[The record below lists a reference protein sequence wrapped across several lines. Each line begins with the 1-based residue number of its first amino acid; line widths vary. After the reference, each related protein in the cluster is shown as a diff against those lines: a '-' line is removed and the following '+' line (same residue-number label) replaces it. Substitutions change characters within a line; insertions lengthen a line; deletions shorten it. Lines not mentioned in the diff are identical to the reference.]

1 MVSPPRLAA
10 ARSFRG
16 LIAIVGLIAGVA
28 LVNSASS
35 TSAKRQ
41 PTQRAPGSATPQWY
55 RGNTHTHTSNSDGD
69 SSPELVAARY
79 KSLEYNFVVITDHNK
94 LTEVDSLN
102 QQLGEPGS
110 FLVMKGE
117 EVTDSWN
124 GKPVHLNA
132 INNDAVVA
140 TQHGNSVLNTIDNNF
155 AAIRA
160 AGGLPYIAHPNFY
173 FAVSAQ
179 DLINASGAPL
189 LFEVYNAHPIVNNSG
204 DATHPSVEA
213 NWDTAL
219 TQGKLVYG
227 IAADDEH
234 TLDNPAG
241 AGPGRAWVMVRAAS
255 LSSTAITQALA
266 SGDFYA
272 STGVTLQN
280 YQVSQTSIT
289 VGVEDSGSATT
300 IDFIGRNGQLLQ
312 RSTGNSAV
320 YQFTNHEEYVR
331 VKLVNGYG
339 QAAWTQPVYTERL
352 APKDPIVNG
361 ASMGTEPAGQRSVAP
376 DSVATAFGIGLANS
390 AIQAAREA
398 DGTFPTTLAGTSITV
413 NGRPSDIFFA
423 SSTQVNFRIPAETE
437 IGLAEVVIT
446 KADGVQMRTG
456 INVAASAPGIF
467 TENGNGQ
474 GDAVVFDLDKLL
486 GQQLMLTG
494 DHLRRFYL
502 YATGVRGATVVQ
514 VTVNGNPVTVER
526 VRACRGLPG
535 LDQVTIV
542 FSNDITQTGINTLQL
557 TADGVSS
564 NSAILGL

>member
-1 MVSPPRLAA
+1 MFSPPRLAA
-10 ARSFRG
+10 ARPFRG
-16 LIAIVGLIAGVA
+16 LIAIVSLIAGVA
-28 LVNSASS
+28 LLHS
-35 TSAKRQ
+35 TSVSSAKRQ
-41 PTQRAPGSATPQWY
+41 ATKRAPVSAAPQWY

-79 KSLEYNFVVITDHNK
+79 KALGYNFVVITDHNK

-102 QQLGEPGS
+102 EQMGEPGS

-124 GKPVHLNA
+124 SKPVHLNA
-132 INNDAVVA
+132 IDSQGVVYP
-140 TQHGNSVLNTIDNNF
+140 QHGNSVLNTIDNDL
-155 AAIRA
+155 AAIRT
-160 AGGLPYIAHPNFY
+160 AGGLAYIAHPNFY
-173 FAVSAQ
+173 FAVSAE
-179 DLINASGAPL
+179 DLINASGAL
-189 LFEVYNAHPIVNNSG
+189 LFEVYNAHPVVNNTG

-219 TQGKLVYG
+219 TQGKLLYG

-241 AGPGRAWVMVRAAS
+241 ALPGRAWVMVRAAS
-255 LSSTAITQALA
+255 LSPTAITQALA

-280 YQVSQTSIT
+280 YRVSPTGIT
-289 VGVEDSGSATT
+289 IGVEDSGSATT

-312 RSTGNSAV
+312 RTTGNSAV
-320 YQFTNHEEYVR
+320 YEFTNHEQYVR

-352 APKDPIVNG
+352 DPKNPIVNG
-361 ASMGTEPAGQRSVAP
+361 ASMGTEPALEKSVAP

-413 NGRPSDIFFA
+413 NGRPADIFFA
-423 SSTQVNFRIPAETE
+423 SSTQVNFRIPGETE

-446 KADGVQMRTG
+446 KADGVQMCTG
-456 INVAASAPGIF
+456 VNVVTSAPGIF
-467 TENGNGQ
+467 TEEGNGH
-474 GDAVVFDLDKLL
+474 GKAVVFDLYKLL
-486 GQQLMLTG
+486 GQQLMLT
-494 DHLRRFYL
+494 DDQLRRFYL

-514 VTVNGNPVTVER
+514 VTINGQPVTVER

-535 LDQVTIV
+535 LDQITIV

>member
-1 MVSPPRLAA
+1 MFSLPRLAK

-16 LIAIVGLIAGVA
+16 LIAVLGLVAGVA
-28 LVNSASS
+28 LLNATSV

-41 PTQRAPGSATPQWY
+41 PTQRAPSSAMPQWY

-79 KSLEYNFVVITDHNK
+79 KSLGYNFVVITDHNK

-110 FLVMKGE
+110 FLVLKGE

-124 GKPVHLNA
+124 SKPVHLNA
-132 INNDAVVA
+132 INNDAVVGP
-140 TQHGNSVLNTIDNNF
+140 QHGTSVLNTIDNNF

-160 AGGLPYIAHPNFY
+160 SGGLPYIAHPNFY
-173 FAVSAQ
+173 FAVSAE
-179 DLINASGAPL
+179 DLINASGAAL
-189 LFEVYNAHPIVNNSG
+189 LFEVYNAHPVVNNSG

-219 TQGKLVYG
+219 TQGKLAYG

-241 AGPGRAWVMVRAAS
+241 AGPGKAWVMVRAANS
-255 LSSTAITQALA
+255 SSTAITQALA

-280 YQVSQTSIT
+280 YQVTATSIT

-312 RSTGNSAV
+312 RSTGNAAV

-339 QAAWTQPVYTERL
+339 QAAWTQPVFTERL

-361 ASMGTEPAGQRSVAP
+361 ASMGTEPSRAEISC
-376 DSVATAFGIGLANS
+376 
-390 AIQAAREA
+390 ARQCCY
-398 DGTFPTTLAGTSITV
+398 SI
-413 NGRPSDIFFA
+413 RYW
-423 SSTQVNFRIPAETE
+423 
-437 IGLAEVVIT
+437 
-446 KADGVQMRTG
+446 
-456 INVAASAPGIF
+456 PG
-467 TENGNGQ
+467 
-474 GDAVVFDLDKLL
+474 
-486 GQQLMLTG
+486 
-494 DHLRRFYL
+494 
-502 YATGVRGATVVQ
+502 
-514 VTVNGNPVTVER
+514 
-526 VRACRGLPG
+526 
-535 LDQVTIV
+535 
-542 FSNDITQTGINTLQL
+542 
-557 TADGVSS
+557 
-564 NSAILGL
+564 

>member
-1 MVSPPRLAA
+1 MFSPPRLAT

-28 LVNSASS
+28 LLNSASVS
-35 TSAKRQ
+35 SAKLKQAQ
-41 PTQRAPGSATPQWY
+41 PAPVSAAPQWF

-79 KSLEYNFVVITDHNK
+79 KSLGYNFVVITDHNK

-102 QQLGEPGS
+102 EQLGEAGS

-117 EVTDSWN
+117 EVTDSWS

-132 INNDAVVA
+132 INNQGVVYP
-140 TQHGNSVLNTIDNNF
+140 QHGVSVLNTIDNDL

-160 AGGLPYIAHPNFY
+160 AGGLAYIAHPNFY
-173 FAVSAQ
+173 FAVSAE
-179 DLINASGAPL
+179 DLINASGAPQ
-189 LFEVYNAHPIVNNSG
+189 LFEVYNAHPVVNNTG

-219 TQGKLVYG
+219 TQGKVLYG
-227 IAADDEH
+227 IAADDAH

-241 AGPGRAWVMVRAAS
+241 ALPGRAWIMVRAAS
-255 LSSTAITQALA
+255 LSPTAITQALA

-280 YQVSQTSIT
+280 YRVNTTAIT
-289 VGVEDSGSATT
+289 IGVEDSGSATT

-312 RSTGNSAV
+312 RTIGNSAV
-320 YQFTNHEEYVR
+320 YEFTSHEQYVR
-331 VKLVNGYG
+331 VKLSNGSG

-352 APKDPIVNG
+352 NPTNPVVNG
-361 ASMGTEPAGQRSVAP
+361 ASLGNEPGAEKSVAP

-390 AIQAAREA
+390 ATQAAREA

-413 NGRPSDIFFA
+413 NGRPADIFYA
-423 SSTQVNFRIPAETE
+423 SSTQVNFKIPAETE
-437 IGLAEVVIT
+437 IGFAEVVIT

-456 INVAASAPGIF
+456 IKVAASAPGIF
-467 TENGNGQ
+467 TETGDGQ
-474 GDAVVFDLDKLL
+474 GKAVVFDLDKLL
-486 GQQLMLTG
+486 GQQLLMTD
-494 DHLRRFYL
+494 DHLRRFYV
-502 YATGVRGATVVQ
+502 YSTGVRGATVVQ
-514 VTVNGNPVTVER
+514 ATVNGQPVTVER
-526 VRACRGLPG
+526 IRACRGLPG
-535 LDQVTIV
+535 LDQITIV
-542 FSNDITQTGINTLQL
+542 FSNDITQTGNNVLQL
-557 TADGVSS
+557 TADGISS

>member
-1 MVSPPRLAA
+1 MFSPLRLAG
-10 ARSFRG
+10 ARLFRG

-28 LVNSASS
+28 LLHSAPA
-35 TSAKRQ
+35 TIAKHR
-41 PTQRAPGSATPQWY
+41 PPQRAPVSASPQWY

-69 SSPELVAARY
+69 SAPELVAARY
-79 KSLEYNFVVITDHNK
+79 KSLGYNFVVITDHNK

-102 QQLGEPGS
+102 SQLGEPGS

-124 GKPVHLNA
+124 SKPVHLNA
-132 INNDAVVA
+132 INNDAVVGP
-140 TQHGNSVLNTIDNNF
+140 QHGNSVLNTIDNDF

-173 FAVSAQ
+173 FAVSAE
-179 DLINASGAPL
+179 DLINTSGAPL
-189 LFEVYNAHPIVNNSG
+189 LFEVYNAHPVVNNTG

-219 TQGKLVYG
+219 TQGKLLYG

-241 AGPGRAWVMVRAAS
+241 ALPGRAWIMVRAAN
-255 LSSTAITQALA
+255 LSPAAITQAIA

-280 YQVSQTSIT
+280 YHVSLTGIT
-289 VGVEDSGSATT
+289 IGVEDSGSATT

-320 YQFTNHEEYVR
+320 YEFTNHEQYVR

-352 APKDPIVNG
+352 DPKNPIVNG
-361 ASMGTEPAGQRSVAP
+361 ASMGTEPTLEKSVAP
-376 DSVATAFGIGLANS
+376 DSVASAFGIGLANS
-390 AIQAAREA
+390 AVQAERET
-398 DGTFPTTLAGTSITV
+398 DGSFPTTLAGTSITV
-413 NGRPSDIFFA
+413 NGRPAEIFFA
-423 SSTQVNFRIPAETE
+423 SSTQMNFRVPADTE
-437 IGLAEVVIT
+437 IGLAEVVIS
-446 KADGVQMRTG
+446 KADGLQIRAR

-467 TENGNGQ
+467 TEAGNGQ
-474 GDAVVFDLDKLL
+474 GNAVVFDLDKLL
-486 GQQLMLTG
+486 GQQLLMTD
-494 DHLRRFYL
+494 DHLRRFYV
-502 YATGVRGATVVQ
+502 YSTGVRGATVVQ
-514 VTVNGNPVTVER
+514 VTINGEPVTVER

-535 LDQVTIV
+535 LDQITIV
-542 FSNDITQTGINTLQL
+542 FSNDVTQTGNNTLQL
-557 TADGVSS
+557 TADGISS
-564 NSAILGL
+564 NSVNLGL